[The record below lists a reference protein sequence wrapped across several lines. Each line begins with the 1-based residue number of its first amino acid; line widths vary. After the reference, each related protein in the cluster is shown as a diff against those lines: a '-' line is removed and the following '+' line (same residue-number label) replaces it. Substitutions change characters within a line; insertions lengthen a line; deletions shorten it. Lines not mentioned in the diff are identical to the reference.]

1 MHYLRVEKRSKRLT
15 DSTQYSTFTTVG
27 STTTSDACLPTCP
40 FVFAVVKIRKHRL
53 GTIREYRWDKGTLL
67 SDDAQS
73 LLSKGELQF
82 FQKYDEL
89 LSSYMQRT
97 GFDLTAV
104 PFLC

>member
-1 MHYLRVEKRSKRLT
+1 MG
-15 DSTQYSTFTTVG
+15 F
-27 STTTSDACLPTCP
+27 TTTSDACLRICTY
-40 FVFAVVKIRKHRL
+40 VLVVVICRKHRL
-53 GTIREYRWDKGTLL
+53 GKIREYRWDKGTLL
-67 SDDAQS
+67 SDDVQS

-104 PFLC
+104 RFLCRSDG